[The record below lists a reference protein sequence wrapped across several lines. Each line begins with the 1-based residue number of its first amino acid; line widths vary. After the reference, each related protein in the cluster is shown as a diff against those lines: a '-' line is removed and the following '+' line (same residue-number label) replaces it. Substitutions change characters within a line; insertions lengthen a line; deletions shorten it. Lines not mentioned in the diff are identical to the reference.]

1 MKISLENLFVDIGV
15 ERVEPVYR
23 LTSQLDSN
31 IPQFFLKLEHS
42 VGW

>member
-1 MKISLENLFVDIGV
+1 MEIILENLFVDIGV

-23 LTSQLDSN
+23 LASQLDSN

-42 VGW
+42 VG